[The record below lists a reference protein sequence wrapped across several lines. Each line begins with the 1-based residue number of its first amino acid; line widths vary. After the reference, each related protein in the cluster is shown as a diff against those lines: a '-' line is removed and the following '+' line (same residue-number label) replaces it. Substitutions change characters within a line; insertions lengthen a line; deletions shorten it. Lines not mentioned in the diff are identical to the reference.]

1 MGQRGRKVQERAKET
16 YETKV
21 RKFWKKR
28 EKEEAVFENKIATE
42 FSQTQE
48 VTLKPRRKLNRKLR
62 SKHIIVKLLN
72 G

>member
-1 MGQRGRKVQERAKET
+1 MKQGGERGRKVQERAKET

-28 EKEEAVFENKIATE
+28 ENEEAVFENKIAME

-48 VTLKPRRKLNRKLR
+48 VT
-62 SKHIIVKLLN
+62 
-72 G
+72 